1 MRKAAC
7 PATRPKLREVQD
19 DHGYEAWEAL
29 WTPMEPIGF
38 LLTGTI
44 RIQKK
49 MFIVYDNRSRI
60 STNEMRKLHLCKGG
74 K

>member
-1 MRKAAC
+1 
-7 PATRPKLREVQD
+7 
-19 DHGYEAWEAL
+19 
-29 WTPMEPIGF
+29 MEPIGF